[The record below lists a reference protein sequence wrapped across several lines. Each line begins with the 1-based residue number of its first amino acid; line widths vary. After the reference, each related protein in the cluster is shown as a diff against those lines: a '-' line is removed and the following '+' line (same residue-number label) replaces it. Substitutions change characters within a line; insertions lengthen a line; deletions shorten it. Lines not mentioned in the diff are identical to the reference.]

1 MFSGPASSRNTL
13 HVGARLSRRAATV
26 MACALLVASCRDGAA
41 NRSASP
47 QRSTIE
53 ITDDAGRVV
62 RLDAPARRVISLIPS
77 ATETL
82 IALGATDRIVG
93 RTRYDVALEVAPLPS
108 VGGTTDPSIEAIV
121 GLHPDLVI
129 AWDADKR
136 QAAREKLD
144 ALGVRVFTVR
154 TQDTADVFRG
164 IANLARLTG
173 RGSAGLALAASIRGE
188 LDDVRRSVSGRTS
201 PSVLY
206 VVFNDPPMTAGPK
219 TFIGELIGL
228 AGGRSIFAD
237 TQQLW
242 PNVSMEEIVR
252 RQPDLLVVPV
262 GEFKTNTVD
271 HLRAQTGWRNLRAVR
286 DGHVATVP
294 ADLLSRPSANIGRA
308 ARALRAAFYPEFAT
322 AVDSPHAVVGR
333 PATGEPR

>member
-1 MFSGPASSRNTL
+1 MFSGPASSRSTW
-13 HVGARLSRRAATV
+13 HVGARALRRAATV
-26 MACALLVASCRDGAA
+26 MACALLFPSCRDVAPCQSAA
-41 NRSASP
+41 RQRSA
-47 QRSTIE
+47 IE
-53 ITDDAGRVV
+53 ISDDAGRVV
-62 RLDAPARRVISLIPS
+62 HLDAPATRVISLTPS

-93 RTRYDVALEVAPLPS
+93 RTRYDVASEVAALPS

-121 GLHPDLVI
+121 SLRPDLVI

-136 QAAREKLD
+136 QAARERLV

-154 TQDTADVFRG
+154 TQDTSDVYRTV
-164 IANLARLTG
+164 ANLARLTG
-173 RGSAGLALAASIRGE
+173 RDSAGGALATSIRGE
-188 LDDVRRSVSGRTS
+188 LDDVRRSVAGR
-201 PSVLY
+201 PAPRVLY

-219 TFIGELIGL
+219 TFIGELIGV
-228 AGGRSIFAD
+228 AGGRSIFDD

-271 HLRAQTGWRNLRAVR
+271 HFRGQTGWRNLRAVR
-286 DGHVATVP
+286 EGHIATVP

-322 AVDSPHAVVGR
+322 GVDSPRSAIRG